1 MEQKEQA
8 KKETV
13 KPNGASTSAGTMAL
27 PSSKPK
33 KNIWRD
39 SIVPFF
45 ESFTKGTMF
54 TYVLQRIFLVFVTA
68 FIILSLTY
76 IMLRSL
82 PVNPGTSIY
91 AEQLKFWTSQ
101 VQLGYY
107 RELTDEID
115 VAWYKANDPK
125 TLVTIGGSAT
135 GWHYYVPYPIMV
147 QYGHWLSNIFTKW
160 DWGTS
165 TSLSI
170 GKSAMVIEMTNLPAT
185 IKLNVISIFISI
197 PAGIGLGIWAAL
209 KKNKAADNIIST
221 IIMISISVPSFVLIS
236 FLLIWFSYDLGWL
249 PSSWP
254 DKSGAAADPGLAAR
268 AYVIPVAS
276 LSFGSIAGFAR
287 YTRAELT
294 EVMSSEFLLLARTKG
309 LTKPQ
314 TVVRHALRNS
324 MVPIVPMI
332 IGQFVGILSGSMI
345 LEQLYRIPGVGRLF
359 VDALSSSDYPVV
371 MVDMAVYTLIG
382 LFATLL
388 VDLSYGIVDPRIRMG
403 AVK

>member
-1 MEQKEQA
+1 MVDYTDTYYDSAETDTTA
-8 KKETV
+8 KTFHSVSYFATSNTQSRSYDVDAFATTGKLAKGSDYRTVCIITPGET
-13 KPNGASTSAGTMAL
+13 
-27 PSSKPK
+27 
-33 KNIWRD
+33 D
-39 SIVPFF
+39 SF
-45 ESFTKGTMF
+45 
-54 TYVLQRIFLVFVTA
+54 
-68 FIILSLTY
+68 
-76 IMLRSL
+76 MLRSL

-221 IIMISISVPSFVLIS
+221 IIMPQKVRRKTIISVAFSGKLFSNAVNI
-236 FLLIWFSYDLGWL
+236 FLRF
-249 PSSWP
+249 
-254 DKSGAAADPGLAAR
+254 
-268 AYVIPVAS
+268 AS
-276 LSFGSIAGFAR
+276 VSAKRKNA
-287 YTRAELT
+287 
-294 EVMSSEFLLLARTKG
+294 
-309 LTKPQ
+309 P
-314 TVVRHALRNS
+314 
-324 MVPIVPMI
+324 
-332 IGQFVGILSGSMI
+332 
-345 LEQLYRIPGVGRLF
+345 
-359 VDALSSSDYPVV
+359 
-371 MVDMAVYTLIG
+371 
-382 LFATLL
+382 
-388 VDLSYGIVDPRIRMG
+388 
-403 AVK
+403 